1 MKFIKVAIIG
11 AGIAG
16 ISTAIELM
24 NQTGLEITIFEAKS
38 TIGGRV
44 FSLYD
49 NKAEEVIDNG
59 KHLMVGAY
67 NYFFALLKELN
78 TFENLKFQDFLEID
92 FNDNRKKYRI
102 QSGKYAML
110 SLLTSLLKVKTLKFV
125 EKVNFIKFIAKL
137 NQIRKGFSAN
147 HLTALDL
154 LKKNKQ
160 NDNLIKLFWEPLIL
174 ATMNVKPKE
183 ADAGI
188 FLEILSQ
195 AFFSDID
202 SQKLVFSK
210 VPLMELLSPMEKLI
224 NSKLKIRFSTLVK
237 SIEKQKNGFV
247 IDSDNREIFDAIVFA
262 IPPNSLKKIIQLS
275 DDLPENNLFK
285 FFEIV
290 EFSPIVSAYLWS
302 KIDFLDTNFE
312 AMIGTNFHWIFKE
325 MSKGIRFTLTKSN
338 SEELIHFSRN
348 EILEMIYTDLEKLYP
363 KFKREEIYHYQIIFE
378 KNATIK
384 LTPEIEEIRPA
395 QRIENGL
402 YLCGDWTNT
411 KLPATMESAA
421 KSGQLA
427 ARFLID
433 DFSS

>member
-1 MKFIKVAIIG
+1 MKLKKVAIIG
-11 AGIAG
+11 TGIAG
-16 ISTAIELM
+16 ISAAIELL
-24 NQTGLEITIFEAKS
+24 NQAGLEITMFEAKS

-49 NKAEEVIDNG
+49 NIAEEVIDNG

-67 NYFFALLKELN
+67 KYFFSLLERLN
-78 TFENLKFQDFLEID
+78 TVGNLKFQDFLKID
-92 FNDNRKKYRI
+92 FNDNGKKYRI
-102 QSGKYAML
+102 QSGKYGKL
-110 SLLTSLLKVKTLKFV
+110 SLLISLFKVKNLNFT
-125 EKVNFIKFIAKL
+125 EKINFIKFISRL
-137 NQIRKGFSAN
+137 NQIRKGFSGN
-147 HLTALDL
+147 HLTTLDL
-154 LKKNKQ
+154 LIKHKQ
-160 NDNLIKLFWEPLIL
+160 NDNLNKLFWEPLIL

-210 VPLMELLSPMEKLI
+210 IPLMELLSPIEKLY
-224 NSKLKIRFSTLVK
+224 NSKFKIRFSTFVK
-237 SIEKQKNGFV
+237 SLSKNDKGYV
-247 IDSDNREIFDAIVFA
+247 INSDISEIFDAVVFA
-262 IPPNSLKKIIQLS
+262 IPPNSLKKIFQLS
-275 DDLPENNLFK
+275 DNLPENNLFK
-285 FFEIV
+285 FFEMV

-325 MSKGIRFTLTKSN
+325 KSNGIRFTLTKSN
-338 SEELIHFSRN
+338 AEELIHFSRN
-348 EILEMIYTDLEKLYP
+348 EILEMIYKDLEKLYP

-384 LTPEIEEIRPA
+384 LTPEIEKVRPA
-395 QRIENGL
+395 QRIEKGL
-402 YLCGDWTNT
+402 YLCGDWTDT
-411 KLPATMESAA
+411 QLPATMESAA

-433 DFSS
+433 DFYK